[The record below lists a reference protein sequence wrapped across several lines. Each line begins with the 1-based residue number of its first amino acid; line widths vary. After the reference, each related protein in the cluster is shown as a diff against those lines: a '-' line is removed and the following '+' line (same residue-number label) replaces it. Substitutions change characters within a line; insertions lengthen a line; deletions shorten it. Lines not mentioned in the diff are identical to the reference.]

1 MIKIIIVTGS
11 QMRTREDMRRPD
23 AIKPS
28 PPSPPP
34 QPPPSPE
41 QQQRKCAV
49 KTLKTHEVA
58 WRPMRPLPAIW
69 TYELSSH
76 QSKSQ
81 LTKLMKQNATYLL
94 LNRRGFG
101 FLAKFCSH
109 AAADLVFL
117 SELPKA
123 TSHPLAR
130 WSCTH
135 THTQLPRDVSG
146 AATLTPQGLCVE
158 GAVRQA

>member
-1 MIKIIIVTGS
+1 
-11 QMRTREDMRRPD
+11 MRRPD

-34 QPPPSPE
+34 QPPPNPE

-101 FLAKFCSH
+101 FLAKFCLMPQRTWCFS
-109 AAADLVFL
+109 LN
-117 SELPKA
+117 SRKLPA
-123 TSHPLAR
+123 IHWRVGVAH
-130 WSCTH
+130 TH
-135 THTQLPRDVSG
+135 THIASPGCFRGSRPNAAGALCRGCSASG
-146 AATLTPQGLCVE
+146 LNNPCPFLYLD
-158 GAVRQA
+158 RKRNP